1 MRSEREV
8 EQELFSVNHKLIILG
23 ALPEEEEL
31 LTSPSPLSDF
41 I

>member
-1 MRSEREV
+1 
-8 EQELFSVNHKLIILG
+8 VNHKLIILG

-41 I
+41 IWDDSSAKLTN